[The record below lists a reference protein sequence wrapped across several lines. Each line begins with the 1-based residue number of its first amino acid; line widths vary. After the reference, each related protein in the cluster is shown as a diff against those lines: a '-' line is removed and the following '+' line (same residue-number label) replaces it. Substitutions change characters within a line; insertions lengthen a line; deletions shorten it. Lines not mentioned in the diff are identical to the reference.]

1 MTDASPYSSASPA
14 SAASPAGVDDLPAA
28 PHDAADPLAALVA
41 RFVPAGDVVSYLD
54 GNSLG
59 RPLLATGPRVEQLLR
74 HDWGTRL
81 IRSWDER
88 WMALPTEVGDR
99 IGTVALGAAPGQ
111 TVVGDSTTVLLYK
124 AIRAALAARPGRHEI
139 VIDDDQFPT
148 DRFVV
153 EGIARERGAVVR
165 WVSVDPALGV
175 TPELLAPVLGPDTA
189 VVLVNHVSYRSAFVA
204 DLEAIATAVREAGAL
219 LVADLCHSVGVVPMQ
234 LDAWGVDIAV
244 GCTYK
249 YLNGGPGAPAF
260 LYARADL
267 VAELE
272 QPIQGWMGAAD
283 VFAMADGYT
292 ASPGIRRFISG
303 TPPVVGMLAMQDMLD
318 LVDEAGLDAVR
329 AKSVA
334 LTEYALELVDAWL
347 VPLGVEVASPRDP
360 AQRGSHVMI
369 RHAAFREVVA
379 TLWEQGVV
387 PDFRNPDGLRIGLS
401 PLSTSFEE
409 VRVGLAAVRAAL
421 QAQRAAPA
429 PASAPEPGPTT
440 P

>member
-1 MTDASPYSSASPA
+1 MTDPLAYPVDSTDPDEQA
-14 SAASPAGVDDLPAA
+14 SAHPAGPL
-28 PHDAADPLAALVA
+28 DAADPLASFVD
-41 RFVPAGDVVSYLD
+41 RFVPAVDVVSYLD

-59 RPLLATGPRVEQLLR
+59 RPVTATLSRLSEFVEGA
-74 HDWGTRL
+74 WGTRL

-88 WMALPTEVGDR
+88 WMALPTELGDR
-99 IGTVALGAAPGQ
+99 IAAACLGAAPGQ
-111 TVVGDSTTVLLYK
+111 TVVADSTTVLLYK
-124 AIRAALAARPGRHEI
+124 AIRAGLRARPDRHEI

-204 DLEAIATAVREAGAL
+204 DLESIATAVREAGAL

-318 LVDEAGLDAVR
+318 LVDEAGVEAVR

-360 AQRGSHVMI
+360 SQRGSHVMI

-429 PASAPEPGPTT
+429 AASAPEPGPTT

>member
-1 MTDASPYSSASPA
+1 MTDASPTSPAASPA
-14 SAASPAGVDDLPAA
+14 SPAGADDLPAA
-28 PHDAADPLAALVA
+28 PHDAADPLAPLVA

-99 IGTVALGAAPGQ
+99 IGAVALGAAPGQ

-303 TPPVVGMLAMQDMLD
+303 TPPVVGMLAMQDMLN
-318 LVDEAGLDAVR
+318 LVDE

-360 AQRGSHVMI
+360 SQRGSHVMI

-409 VRVGLAAVRAAL
+409 VRVGLAAVRTAL
-421 QAQRAAPA
+421 QEQRAAPA
-429 PASAPEPGPTT
+429 VASAPEPGPTT

>member
-1 MTDASPYSSASPA
+1 MTTPSPTTAQDAAGGAAGAGARDLA
-14 SAASPAGVDDLPAA
+14 SAPL
-28 PHDAADPLAALVA
+28 DAADSLAPLVD

-99 IGTVALGAAPGQ
+99 IGAVALGAAPGQ

-204 DLEAIATAVREAGAL
+204 DLDSIATLVREAGAL

-318 LVDEAGLDAVR
+318 LVDEAGVDAVR
-329 AKSVA
+329 TKSVA
-334 LTEYALELVDAWL
+334 LTEYALALVDAWL

-369 RHAAFREVVA
+369 RHESFREVVA

-387 PDFRNPDGLRIGLS
+387 PDFRNPDGLRLGLS
-401 PLSTSFEE
+401 PLSTTFEE
-409 VRVGLAAVRAAL
+409 VRVGLAAVRTAL
-421 QAQRAAPA
+421 EAQLAAPA
-429 PASAPEPGPTT
+429 AAPAPEPGPTT